1 VIQVKTGNVNQ
12 VSARKEFVLGDKKM
26 IAVTYMKI
34 VMLAIIVDK
43 LKIGLIKM
51 YAQV

>member
-1 VIQVKTGNVNQ
+1 MTQVKIGNANQ
-12 VSARKEFVLGDKKM
+12 VSVEKEFVLGDKKM

-43 LKIGLIKM
+43 
-51 YAQV
+51 